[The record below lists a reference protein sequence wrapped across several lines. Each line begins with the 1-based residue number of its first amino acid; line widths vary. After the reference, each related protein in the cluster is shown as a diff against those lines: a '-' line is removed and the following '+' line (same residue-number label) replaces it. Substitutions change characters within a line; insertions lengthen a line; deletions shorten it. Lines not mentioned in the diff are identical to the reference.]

1 MSLRSELNLILTCSK
16 AQIDPSLPSHAG
28 FHPESRGEAAHCL
41 ADLLPTEDKIFP
53 NLVRQQKETFHR
65 FLKM

>member
-41 ADLLPTEDKIFP
+41 ADLLPTEDKIP
-53 NLVRQQKETFHR
+53 RI
-65 FLKM
+65 

>member
-1 MSLRSELNLILTCSK
+1 MLLRSELNLILTCSK

-41 ADLLPTEDKIFP
+41 ADLLPTEDKIS
-53 NLVRQQKETFHR
+53 LI
-65 FLKM
+65 